1 MFVTINEDKCI
12 GCNACIRV
20 CPVHDAN
27 TAKLAPDGQHSIIT
41 IDTEKC
47 ISCGACVG
55 GCVHGA
61 RSYTDDT
68 EAFFEDLQN
77 GKDIVV
83 LVAPAF
89 RLTEHEADA
98 MLAHLRKMGVK
109 LIHDVSFGADICTY
123 MHIKAVREKRV
134 GKIISQPCPAF
145 VEYVL
150 KHKQSLIPMLSPVHS
165 PFGCGA
171 VYLRK
176 YEKVT
181 APIAFL
187 SPCIAKKFELQDTG
201 LAQYNVTFKRF
212 TEYMREHFD
221 YDRNARFTFDNTS
234 AYCGKIYP
242 RPGGLKDCLQHAV
255 PGLDVRNCEGV
266 GHLYPTLDHYELSS
280 DADRPAVFDVLSCA
294 NGCIS
299 GPGTNYNE
307 SRIFSYMSRAN
318 NVGNEAFGQ
327 RERQAVKYSL
337 KSDKQF
343 QWFEHHLKFE
353 DFVRK
358 YQPKDA
364 NTKQITDV
372 EVRQAFGTLK
382 KFSNEEQHFDCH
394 ACGYKSCR
402 EMAAAIA
409 KGVNIPEN
417 CHQYVMKQSEAA
429 RDDVIEA
436 QRAMENQGRRIADAV
451 GRITDDIEKICS
463 DTDVIN
469 QHCIENDEEM
479 NNVQEMINLLNQKCD
494 EINSAISGIVEV
506 NERYRE
512 MSDAI
517 SSITEETH
525 ILSINASVEA
535 ARAGEF
541 GKSFAVVAQEIR
553 TLASSTRDTT
563 KTVEENDKF
572 VKQETDRVLDT
583 AKEIEKLVTKLEEI
597 MTRVNKNVV
606 QTSHNGEYIKG
617 LAESIRGVAS
627 VLQGQG

>member
-1 MFVTINEDKCI
+1 MFVTINEEKCI

-55 GCVHGA
+55 GCMHDA
-61 RSYTDDT
+61 RSYVDDT
-68 EAFFEDLQN
+68 ETFFADIQS
-77 GKDIVV
+77 GKDITV

-89 RLTEHEADA
+89 RLTEPDADA

-109 LIHDVSFGADICTY
+109 QIHDVSFGADICTY
-123 MHIKAVREKRV
+123 MHIKAVKEGRC

-150 KHKQSLIPMLSPVHS
+150 KHKHGLIPMLSPVHS

-176 YEKVT
+176 YEGVT
-181 APIAFL
+181 GPIAFL
-187 SPCIAKKFELQDTG
+187 SPCIAKKFELTDTG

-212 TEYMREHFD
+212 VEYMKKNCS
-221 YDRNARFTFDNTS
+221 YDRSVRFQFDNTS

-266 GHLYPTLDHYELSS
+266 HHLYPTLEHYERASEM
-280 DADRPAVFDVLSCA
+280 DRPAVFDVLSCA

-299 GPGTNYNE
+299 GPGTNYDE
-307 SRIFSYMSRAN
+307 SKIFTYMSRASK
-318 NVGNEAFGQ
+318 VGNEAFGQ
-327 RERQAVKYSL
+327 REKQTIKYSL

-343 QWFEHHLKFE
+343 SWFERHLKFE

-358 YQPKDA
+358 YEPKDA
-364 NTKQITDV
+364 HSRSVTEAEISRAYGILQKNT
-372 EVRQAFGTLK
+372 RL
-382 KFSNEEQHFDCH
+382 EQTFDCH
-394 ACGYKSCR
+394 ACGYESCR
-402 EMAAAIA
+402 EMAMAIA

-417 CHQYVMKQSEAA
+417 CHQYVIKRAEADHEEA
-429 RDDVIEA
+429 VEA
-436 QRAMENQGRRIADAV
+436 QRSIEAQGRRIVEAV
-451 GRITDDIEKICS
+451 GEITKDIEKICS

-469 QHCIENDEEM
+469 LRCAENNEEM
-479 NNVQEMINLLNQKCD
+479 SSVQEMVALLNQKCD

-553 TLASSTRDTT
+553 SLASNTKDTT

-572 VKQETDRVLDT
+572 VKLETDRVLQT
-583 AKEIEKLVTKLEEI
+583 AKEIEELVTKLENI
-597 MTRVNKNVV
+597 MKKVNSNVV
-606 QTSHNGEYIKG
+606 QTSATGEYIKG
-617 LAESIRGVAS
+617 IAENIRGVAS
-627 VLQGQG
+627 VLQG

>member
-41 IDTEKC
+41 IDAEKC
-47 ISCGACVG
+47 ISCGACIS
-55 GCVHGA
+55 GCIHGA
-61 RSYTDDT
+61 RSYEDDT
-68 EAFFEDLQN
+68 QAFFADLQS
-77 GKDIVV
+77 GKDITVM
-83 LVAPAF
+83 VAPAF
-89 RLTEHEADA
+89 RLTEPDADA

-123 MHIKAVREKRV
+123 MHIKAVKEGRC

-150 KHKQSLIPMLSPVHS
+150 KHKHGLIPMLSPVHS

-176 YEKVT
+176 YENVNG
-181 APIAFL
+181 PIAFL

-212 TEYMREHFD
+212 AEYMRTNCD
-221 YDRNARFTFDNTS
+221 YDRSERFTFDNTS

-266 GHLYPTLDHYELSS
+266 HHLYPTLEHYEKAS
-280 DADRPAVFDVLSCA
+280 DGDRPAVFDVLSCA

-299 GPGTNYNE
+299 GPGTNYDD
-307 SRIFSYMSRAN
+307 SKIFGYMTRAN
-318 NVGNEAFGQ
+318 VVGNEAFGQ
-327 RERQAVKYSL
+327 RERQTLKYSL

-353 DFVRK
+353 DFVRT
-358 YQPKDA
+358 YEPKNA
-364 NTKQITDV
+364 NAR
-372 EVRQAFGTLK
+372 EVTEADIRDGFRALRKETHA
-382 KFSNEEQHFDCH
+382 EQSFDCH
-394 ACGYKSCR
+394 ACGYESCR
-402 EMAAAIA
+402 AMAVAIA

-417 CHQYVMKQSEAA
+417 CHQYVVKKAEADHEDAVAAQQS
-429 RDDVIEA
+429 IEA
-436 QRAMENQGRRIADAV
+436 QSLRIVDAV
-451 GRITDDIEKICS
+451 GEITGDIEKICY
-463 DTDVIN
+463 DTEVVN
-469 QHCIENDEEM
+469 GQCAENNAEM
-479 NNVQEMINLLNQKCD
+479 DAVREMVNLLNEKCS
-494 EINSAISGIVEV
+494 EINAAISGIVEV

-553 TLASSTRDTT
+553 TLASSTKDTT

-572 VKQETDRVLDT
+572 VKLETDRVLNT
-583 AKEIEKLVTKLEEI
+583 AKEIEELVVNFENI
-597 MTRVNKNVV
+597 MKRVNANVV
-606 QTSHNGEYIKG
+606 KTAETGANIKS
-617 LAESIRGVAS
+617 LAENIRGVTS
-627 VLQGQG
+627 GLKG

>member
-12 GCNACIRV
+12 GCNACVRV

-27 TAKLAPDGQHSIIT
+27 TAKLAEDGQHSIIT
-41 IDTEKC
+41 IDPEKC

-61 RSYTDDT
+61 RSYVDDT
-68 EAFFEDLQN
+68 ETFFADVKS

-89 RLTEHEADA
+89 RLTEPDADA
-98 MLAHLRKMGVK
+98 MLAHLRKMGVR

-123 MHIKAVREKRV
+123 MHIKAVREGRC

-176 YEKVT
+176 YEGVT

-187 SPCIAKKFELQDTG
+187 SPCIAKKFELTDTG

-212 TEYMREHFD
+212 ARYMKENCN
-221 YDRNARFTFDNTS
+221 YDRSSRFQFDNTS

-242 RPGGLKDCLQHAV
+242 RPGGLKDCLQHAI
-255 PGLDVRNCEGV
+255 PNLDVRNCEGV
-266 GHLYPTLDHYELSS
+266 HHLYPTLDYYEAANE
-280 DADRPAVFDVLSCA
+280 ADRPVVFDVLSCA

-299 GPGTNYNE
+299 GPGTNYDE
-307 SRIFSYMSRAN
+307 SRIFTYMSRASK
-318 NVGNEAFGQ
+318 VGNEAFSQ
-327 RERQAVKYSL
+327 REQQTIKYSL
-337 KSDKQF
+337 KADKQF
-343 QWFEHHLKFE
+343 RWFEHHLKFE
-353 DFVRK
+353 DFVRTYK
-358 YQPKDA
+358 PKDA
-364 NTKQITDV
+364 HKRDVTENEIRSAYGILMKQTH
-372 EVRQAFGTLK
+372 
-382 KFSNEEQHFDCH
+382 EEQNFDCH
-394 ACGYKSCR
+394 ACGYESCR
-402 EMAAAIA
+402 EMAIAIA

-417 CHQYVMKQSEAA
+417 CHQFVIKRAESDHADAVEAQ
-429 RDDVIEA
+429 RSIEA
-436 QRAMENQGRRIADAV
+436 QSQRIVDAV
-451 GRITDDIEKICS
+451 GEITNDIEKICN
-463 DTDVIN
+463 DTDLIN
-469 QHCIENDEEM
+469 NQCAEN
-479 NNVQEMINLLNQKCD
+479 NQEMSTVKEVIAQLNQKCR
-494 EINSAISGIVEV
+494 EIDAAIAGVVEV
-506 NERYRE
+506 NERYRD

-553 TLASSTRDTT
+553 SLASNTKDTT

-572 VKQETDRVLDT
+572 VKQETDRVLNI
-583 AKEIEKLVTKLEEI
+583 AKEIEELVLRFEEI
-597 MTRVNKNVV
+597 MKKVNSNVV
-606 QTSHNGEYIKG
+606 RTSETGEYIKDM
-617 LAESIRGVAS
+617 AESIRSVAS
-627 VLQGQG
+627 TLN

>member
-1 MFVTINEDKCI
+1 MFVTIDEEKCI

-41 IDTEKC
+41 IDPEKC

-55 GCVHGA
+55 GCIHGA

-68 EAFFEDLQN
+68 EAFFADVKS
-77 GKDIVV
+77 GKEIVV

-89 RLTEHEADA
+89 RLTEPDADA

-123 MHIKAVREKRV
+123 MHLKAVKEGRC

-150 KHKQSLIPMLSPVHS
+150 KHKQSLIPALSPVHS

-176 YEKVT
+176 YEGVS

-187 SPCIAKKFELQDTG
+187 SPCIAKKFEITDTG

-212 TEYMREHFD
+212 AQYMKENCN
-221 YDRNARFTFDNTS
+221 YDRSDYFEFDNTS

-242 RPGGLKDCLQHAV
+242 RPGGLKDCLQHAI
-255 PGLDVRNCEGV
+255 PNLDVRNCEGV
-266 GHLYPTLDHYELSS
+266 HHLYPTLDFYEKASE
-280 DADRPAVFDVLSCA
+280 ADRPAVFDVLSCA

-299 GPGTNYNE
+299 GPGTNYDE
-307 SRIFSYMSRAN
+307 SKIFSYMSRASR
-318 NVGNEAFGQ
+318 VGNEAFSQ
-327 RERQAVKYSL
+327 REKNTIKYSL
-337 KSDKQF
+337 KADKQF
-343 QWFEHHLKFE
+343 RWFENHLKFE
-353 DFVRK
+353 DFVRT
-358 YQPKDA
+358 YTPKDA
-364 NTKQITDV
+364 HKREVTDA
-372 EVRQAFGTLK
+372 EIWSAYGTLMK
-382 KFSNEEQHFDCH
+382 QTHGEQTFDCH
-394 ACGYKSCR
+394 ACGYESCH
-402 EMAAAIA
+402 EMAVAIA

-417 CHQYVMKQSEAA
+417 CHQYVIKRAESDHADAVAA
-429 RDDVIEA
+429 QKSIEA
-436 QRAMENQGRRIADAV
+436 QSQRIVEAV
-451 GRITDDIEKICS
+451 GEITDDIKKICS
-463 DTDVIN
+463 DTDLINSQCAENNKEMDTVKGVID
-469 QHCIENDEEM
+469 Q
-479 NNVQEMINLLNQKCD
+479 LNQKLKEID
-494 EINSAISGIVEV
+494 EAISGVVQV

-553 TLASSTRDTT
+553 SLASNTKDTT
-563 KTVEENDKF
+563 KTVEENDKY
-572 VKQETDRVLDT
+572 VKQETDRVLT
-583 AKEIEKLVTKLEEI
+583 IAKEIEELVIRFEEI
-597 MTRVNKNVV
+597 MKKVNANVV
-606 QTSHNGEYIKG
+606 QTSETGEYIKNM
-617 LAESIRGVAS
+617 AESIRVVAS
-627 VLQGQG
+627 TLN

>member
-1 MFVTINEDKCI
+1 MFVTINEEKCI

-41 IDTEKC
+41 IDPEKC
-47 ISCGACVG
+47 ISCGACIS
-55 GCVHGA
+55 GCDHGA
-61 RSYTDDT
+61 RSYEDDT
-68 EAFFEDLQN
+68 EAFFADLQS
-77 GKDIVV
+77 GKEIAV

-89 RLTEHEADA
+89 RLTEPEADS
-98 MLAHLRKMGVK
+98 MLAHLRKLGVK

-123 MHIKAVREKRV
+123 MHIKAVREGRC

-150 KHKQSLIPMLSPVHS
+150 KHKQSLIPVLSPVHS
-165 PFGCGA
+165 PVGCGM

-176 YEKVT
+176 YEGFSGS
-181 APIAFL
+181 IAFL
-187 SPCIAKKFELQDTG
+187 SPCIAKKFELTDTG
-201 LAQYNVTFKRF
+201 LGQYNVTFKRF
-212 TEYMREHFD
+212 AEYMKKNFNYERTNQFT
-221 YDRNARFTFDNTS
+221 YDSTS

-242 RPGGLKDCLQHAV
+242 RPGGLKDCLQHAI

-266 GHLYPTLDHYELSS
+266 NHLYPTLEHYER
-280 DADRPAVFDVLSCA
+280 ATEGDRPAVFDVLSCA

-299 GPGTNYNE
+299 GPGTNYDD
-307 SRIFSYMSRAN
+307 SKIFTYMSRASS
-318 NVGNEAFGQ
+318 VGNDAFTQ
-327 RERQAVKYSL
+327 REKQAIKYSL

-343 QWFEHHLKFE
+343 QWFERHLKFE
-353 DFVRK
+353 DFVRT
-358 YQPKDA
+358 YEPKDA
-364 NTKQITDV
+364 HSHEVTEA
-372 EVRQAFGTLK
+372 EVRNAYSILGKNTL
-382 KFSNEEQHFDCH
+382 NEQTFDCR

-402 EMAAAIA
+402 EMAVAIA
-409 KGVNIPEN
+409 RGVNIPEN
-417 CHQYVMKQSEAA
+417 CHQYMMKLSEKSHQDAMAA
-429 RDDVIEA
+429 QESVEA
-436 QRAMENQGRRIADAV
+436 QSQRIVSAV
-451 GRITDDIEKICS
+451 GEITDDIEKICS
-463 DTDVIN
+463 DTDVISR
-469 QHCIENDEEM
+469 HCAENNEKMDSI
-479 NNVQEMINLLNQKCD
+479 QELITQLNQKCD

-553 TLASSTRDTT
+553 SLASNTKDTT

-572 VKQETDRVLDT
+572 VKSETDRVLNT
-583 AKEIEKLVTKLEEI
+583 AREIEELVERFDSI
-597 MTRVNKNVV
+597 MKKVNSNVV
-606 QTSHNGEYIKG
+606 QTSETGEYIKS
-617 LAESIRGVAS
+617 LAENIRGVTS
-627 VLQGQG
+627 SLG

>member
-1 MFVTINEDKCI
+1 MFVTINEEKCI

-27 TAKLAPDGQHSIIT
+27 TAKLAPDGQHSVIT

-47 ISCGACVG
+47 ISCGACVE

-68 EAFFEDLQN
+68 ETFFDDLKS
-77 GKDIVV
+77 GKEIVV
-83 LVAPAF
+83 VVAPAF
-89 RLTEHEADA
+89 RLTEPDADA

-123 MHIKAVREKRV
+123 MHIKAVREGRC

-176 YEKVT
+176 YQGVT

-187 SPCIAKKFELQDTG
+187 SPCIAKKFELTDTG

-212 TEYMREHFD
+212 AQYMKD
-221 YDRNARFTFDNTS
+221 NCSYDRTAQFRFDNAS

-255 PGLDVRNCEGV
+255 PNLDVRNCEGV
-266 GHLYPTLDHYELSS
+266 HHLYPTLDYYEKAS
-280 DADRPAVFDVLSCA
+280 DGDRPAVFDVLSCA

-299 GPGTNYNE
+299 GPGTNYDD
-307 SRIFSYMSRAN
+307 SKIFTYMSRASK
-318 NVGNEAFGQ
+318 VGNEAFGQ
-327 RERQAVKYSL
+327 REKQTMKYSL

-343 QWFEHHLKFE
+343 KWFETHLKFE
-353 DFVRK
+353 DFVREYK
-358 YQPKDA
+358 PKDA
-364 NTKQITDV
+364 HSREVTDAEIRNAYRTLGKETRV
-372 EVRQAFGTLK
+372 EQ
-382 KFSNEEQHFDCH
+382 NFDCH

-402 EMAAAIA
+402 EMAIAIA

-417 CHQYVMKQSEAA
+417 CHQYVVKKAESGYAEAEAA
-429 RDDVIEA
+429 QKSVEA
-436 QRAMENQGRRIADAV
+436 QGQRIVDAV
-451 GRITDDIEKICS
+451 GEITGEIEKICS
-463 DTDVIN
+463 DTDLIN
-469 QHCIENDEEM
+469 RHCAVNNDEM
-479 NNVQEMINLLNQKCD
+479 NTVKEVIARLNQKCS
-494 EINSAISGIVEV
+494 EIDAAIAGVVEV

-553 TLASSTRDTT
+553 SLASNTKDTT

-572 VKQETDRVLDT
+572 VRRETDRVLNI
-583 AKEIEKLVTKLEEI
+583 AKEIEELVAQLEEI
-597 MTRVNKNVV
+597 MKKVNANVA
-606 QTSHNGEYIKG
+606 QTSETGEYIKEI
-617 LAESIRGVAS
+617 AESIRDITS
-627 VLQGQG
+627 TLN

>member
-1 MFVTINEDKCI
+1 MFVTINEEKCI
-12 GCNACIRV
+12 GCNACVRV
-20 CPVHDAN
+20 CPVHEAN

-41 IDTEKC
+41 IDPEKC

-55 GCVHGA
+55 GCEHGA
-61 RSYTDDT
+61 RSYIDDT
-68 EAFFEDLQN
+68 EEFFADVQS
-77 GKDIVV
+77 GKDITV

-89 RLTEHEADA
+89 RLTEPDADA

-109 LIHDVSFGADICTY
+109 KIHDVSFGADICTY
-123 MHIKAVREKRV
+123 MHIKAVKEGRC

-150 KHKQSLIPMLSPVHS
+150 KHKQNLIPFLSPVHS
-165 PFGCGA
+165 PFACGA

-176 YEKVT
+176 YENVSG
-181 APIAFL
+181 PIAFL
-187 SPCIAKKFELQDTG
+187 SPCIAKKFELTDTG
-201 LAQYNVTFKRF
+201 LGQYNVTFKRF
-212 TEYMREHFD
+212 SKYMKDNFNFD
-221 YDRNARFTFDNTS
+221 KGAEFKFDNTS

-266 GHLYPTLDHYELSS
+266 HHLYPTLEYYQGSS
-280 DADRPAVFDVLSCA
+280 DGDKPAVFDVLSCA

-299 GPGTNYNE
+299 GPGTNYDE
-307 SRIFSYMSRAN
+307 SKIFYYMSRAN
-318 NVGNEAFGQ
+318 SVGNEAFGQ
-327 RERQAVKYSL
+327 REKQAIKYSV

-353 DFVRK
+353 DFVRT
-358 YQPKDA
+358 YEPKDA
-364 NTKQITDV
+364 NKR
-372 EVRQAFGTLK
+372 EVTEIEIRNGYRILK
-382 KFSNEEQHFDCH
+382 KNTKEEQTFDCH
-394 ACGYKSCR
+394 ACGYKSCH
-402 EMAAAIA
+402 EMASAIV

-417 CHQYVMKQSEAA
+417 CHQYVIKMAEEDHKDALAA
-429 RDDVIEA
+429 QESIEA
-436 QRAMENQGRRIADAV
+436 QSQRIVDAV
-451 GRITDDIEKICS
+451 GEITGEIEKIYVN
-463 DTDVIN
+463 TDLIN
-469 QHCIENDEEM
+469 QQCQENNTEM
-479 NNVQEMINLLNQKCD
+479 ESIRQMVEQLNQKCN
-494 EINSAISGIVEV
+494 EINAAISGIVEV

-553 TLASSTRDTT
+553 TLASSTKDTT

-572 VKQETDRVLDT
+572 VKVETDRVLNT
-583 AKEIEKLVTKLEEI
+583 AKEIEELVTNFEGV
-597 MTRVNKNVV
+597 MRRVNANVV
-606 QTSHNGEYIKG
+606 QTSETGEYIKSM
-617 LAESIRGVAS
+617 AEAIRS
-627 VLQGQG
+627 VTAALK

>member
-1 MFVTINEDKCI
+1 MFVTINEEKCI

-61 RSYTDDT
+61 RSYVDDT
-68 EAFFEDLQN
+68 ETFFNDLQN
-77 GKDIVV
+77 GKEIVV

-89 RLTEHEADA
+89 RLTEPDADA

-123 MHIKAVREKRV
+123 MHIKAVREGRC

-150 KHKQSLIPMLSPVHS
+150 KHKQGLIPKLSPVHS

-171 VYLRK
+171 VYLRR
-176 YEKVT
+176 YEGVT
-181 APIAFL
+181 APIAFI
-187 SPCIAKKFELQDTG
+187 SPCIAKKFELKDTG
-201 LAQYNVTFKRF
+201 LGQYNVTFKRF
-212 TEYMREHFD
+212 AQYMKEHCN
-221 YDRNARFTFDNTS
+221 YDRAARFKFDNTS

-242 RPGGLKDCLQHAV
+242 RPGGLKDCLQHAI
-255 PGLDVRNCEGV
+255 PNLDVRNCEGV
-266 GHLYPTLDHYELSS
+266 HHLYPTLNQYERAS
-280 DADRPAVFDVLSCA
+280 DMERPTVFDVLSCA

-299 GPGTNYNE
+299 GPGTNYDE
-307 SRIFSYMSRAN
+307 SKVFSYMSRASS
-318 NVGNEAFGQ
+318 VGNDAFSQ
-327 RERQAVKYSL
+327 REKQALRYSL

-343 QWFEHHLKFE
+343 RWFERHLSFE
-353 DFVRK
+353 DFVRT
-358 YQPKDA
+358 YEPKDA
-364 NTKQITDV
+364 HIT
-372 EVRQAFGTLK
+372 EVTEKDISNAFIALGKHTH
-382 KFSNEEQHFDCH
+382 NEQSFDCH
-394 ACGYKSCR
+394 ACGYESCR
-402 EMAAAIA
+402 EMAMAIA

-417 CHQYVMKQSEAA
+417 CHQYVIKRAEADHEDA
-429 RDDVIEA
+429 IRA
-436 QRAMENQGRRIADAV
+436 QRSVEDQNLRIVDAV
-451 GRITDDIEKICS
+451 SEITNDIERICS

-469 QHCIENDEEM
+469 TQCAENNEGM
-479 NNVQEMINLLNQKCD
+479 SSVQEMVALLNQKCS
-494 EINSAISGIVEV
+494 EIDSAIQGIVQV

-553 TLASSTRDTT
+553 SLASNTKDTT

-572 VKQETDRVLDT
+572 VKHETDRVLSI
-583 AKEIEKLVTKLEEI
+583 AGEIEELVSKLEGVMKQI
-597 MTRVNKNVV
+597 NANVV
-606 QTSHNGEYIKG
+606 HTSHTGEYIKSV
-617 LAESIRGVAS
+617 AENIRNVTGA
-627 VLQGQG
+627 LRG